1 MKIYENGKNWL
12 IEDQLDSN
20 LVKKINDLIDNN
32 LNNLLKLK
40 KGYSTS
46 GEDAHQYWLIKKD
59 GNSNFCF
66 QSREFENIESEYRS
80 NVLNRLKKSD
90 ILNANKQEDL
100 ILKSKNCWTVIGEE
114 HSYHIPHFHN
124 EGFSNGISTLIYL
137 KVPETNEIDRWENNL
152 FLIMNSNANNEF
164 YSQKPKTITINPV
177 VGKILIFPDWII
189 HGTCPQTEGIRQTFN
204 IDYHLEYEENKKD
217 NHCINYA

>member
-66 QSREFENIESEYRS
+66 HRQF
-80 NVLNRLKKSD
+80 
-90 ILNANKQEDL
+90 L
-100 ILKSKNCWTVIGEE
+100 ILQIRFFKKKCQEVKVILRL
-114 HSYHIPHFHN
+114 H
-124 EGFSNGISTLIYL
+124 
-137 KVPETNEIDRWENNL
+137 
-152 FLIMNSNANNEF
+152 
-164 YSQKPKTITINPV
+164 
-177 VGKILIFPDWII
+177 
-189 HGTCPQTEGIRQTFN
+189 
-204 IDYHLEYEENKKD
+204 
-217 NHCINYA
+217 